1 MLKTKSE
8 TLTIFKQFKVMAE
21 LQFDFPIKF
30 VQTDWGGEFRPFTKF
45 ITHLGII
52 HRLICPHT
60 HHQNEVLILPL

>member
-60 HHQNEVLILPL
+60 HHQNDVVE